1 MTHVV
6 KRELKTGTLGPVD
19 HELVGSLEAAE
30 LTILTCWAE
39 AAETL
44 AASPDQLA
52 PSSTTPVRARRG
64 AGSWV
69 SRNLRPTW
77 RRPCRTW
84 PAWSSRLPR
93 PPGRCWPQW
102 TRVPAAAP
110 TATWC
115 APSSARSSGGAGR
128 VAEMAPRVRAN
139 GSFRRSTSFAPRN
152 WPWPGAMR
160 ASPPLRAAALRISDL
175 ERTRRGIVPAR
186 ERAEYKRGYRR
197 PITTARAATGTARPA
212 ATCPYPSLLE

>member
-69 SRNLRPTW
+69 SGNLRPTW
-77 RRPCRTW
+77 RRPWRT
-84 PAWSSRLPR
+84 
-93 PPGRCWPQW
+93 
-102 TRVPAAAP
+102 
-110 TATWC
+110 
-115 APSSARSSGGAGR
+115 
-128 VAEMAPRVRAN
+128 
-139 GSFRRSTSFAPRN
+139 
-152 WPWPGAMR
+152 
-160 ASPPLRAAALRISDL
+160 
-175 ERTRRGIVPAR
+175 
-186 ERAEYKRGYRR
+186 
-197 PITTARAATGTARPA
+197 
-212 ATCPYPSLLE
+212 